1 MHFLISILPD
11 VILLQRMLSF
21 LRTEPLGSETHS
33 EHAISWW
40 KPPPCLSNSGLSI
53 ILSLLFTA
61 MPPAFP
67 LYSCRANAMHFIFAF
82 SPSVYWPRFLST
94 RHPSLSV
101 SYEVHLKCHLLFEVF
116 ASFQDSK
123 WFWVYSRPQ
132 STCPSLRASPGAS
145 LILPFLSFPTR
156 FGAPGGQ
163 ELILGIFFFSW
174 LLRFLCARAVQ
185 QIHWIPI
192 FGRIWSCGVFRASI
206 LHHPTE
212 LFQPPNLTALIP
224 HPLLWQWWTKSS
236 YLSYFLPGAKGLI
249 LKYHYFPDS

>member
-1 MHFLISILPD
+1 
-11 VILLQRMLSF
+11 
-21 LRTEPLGSETHS
+21 
-33 EHAISWW
+33 
-40 KPPPCLSNSGLSI
+40 
-53 ILSLLFTA
+53 

-132 STCPSLRASPGAS
+132 STCPSLRASPGGS

-163 ELILGIFFFSW
+163 ELILGIFFFLMAPQVSV
-174 LLRFLCARAVQ
+174 CQ
-185 QIHWIPI
+185 
-192 FGRIWSCGVFRASI
+192 SC
-206 LHHPTE
+206 PTNS
-212 LFQPPNLTALIP
+212 LNPHLWKNLK
-224 HPLLWQWWTKSS
+224 LWG
-236 YLSYFLPGAKGLI
+236 F
-249 LKYHYFPDS
+249 